1 MYSGPATAS
10 GAWDRREVGAVGS
23 IAYPARHAEAR
34 SAKAGRGV
42 DDAVARVVELVR
54 EDSLQATGR
63 YSDVKNA
70 VVVWGSDD
78 QEVRRSS

>member
-1 MYSGPATAS
+1 M
-10 GAWDRREVGAVGS
+10 AVTGS

-34 SAKAGRGV
+34 SAKAGREV

>member
-1 MYSGPATAS
+1 M
-10 GAWDRREVGAVGS
+10 GS
-23 IAYPARHAEAR
+23 VAYPARHAEAR
-34 SAKAGRGV
+34 SAKAGRGL

-54 EDSLQATGR
+54 EDSLQATVL